1 LSLPDGFDA
10 HCGECSLFGAIQG
23 LGDGLVLVDLQG
35 RIVHVN
41 RRAEQILEVTGQHV
55 QGSSL
60 KASLKHQGLAAF
72 WSAAAKEIEPV
83 TADLE
88 VPPRVTVRATA
99 SLSVGASG
107 TPIGRMLLLRDVTR
121 EKTIQI
127 ELSSSVAQRLVR
139 MAGDG
144 DTPTELPPLTKRE
157 REVLGLVA
165 GGLSNAAIAARLHI
179 STNTVASHLKHL
191 YAKLKVTSR
200 SQAAAFALTRGV
212 RPPAA

>member
-1 LSLPDGFDA
+1 LNLPDGFDTR
-10 HCGECSLFGAIQG
+10 CGECSLFGAIQG
-23 LGDGLVLVDLQG
+23 LDDGLVLVDLQG

-41 RRAEQILEVTGQHV
+41 RRAEEILEVTRLHV
-55 QGSSL
+55 QGSTL
-60 KASLKHQGLAAF
+60 KTCLKHHGLAAF
-72 WSAAAKEIEPV
+72 WNAAAKEIDPV

-88 VPPRVTVRATA
+88 VPPRVTLRATA
-99 SLSVGASG
+99 SLSMGASG
-107 TPIGRMLLLRDVTR
+107 TPIGRVLMLRDVTR

-127 ELSSSVAQRLVR
+127 ELSSAVAQRLAR

-157 REVLGLVA
+157 REILGLVA